1 MSPSFSRRQVDEEQ
15 YKRILELIEAGKT
28 EGAKVECGGGSVGGE
43 GFFIKPTVF
52 SGVTDNM
59 RIAREEVTS
68 RKVGQTIGQ
77 SGKRQ
82 IVRHTIGQTIDFKHL
97 YE

>member
-68 RKVGQTIGQ
+68 RKVGQTDGQTIGQ
-77 SGKRQ
+77 SGKQ
-82 IVRHTIGQTIDFKHL
+82 SDSQTNNRL
-97 YE
+97 

>member
-1 MSPSFSRRQVDEEQ
+1 MTPSFSRRQVDEEQ

-77 SGKRQ
+77 SGKQ
-82 IVRHTIGQTIDFKHL
+82 SDSQTYKRANNQF
-97 YE
+97 

>member
-68 RKVGQTIGQ
+68 RKVGQTDGQTIGQ
-77 SGKRQ
+77 SGKQ
-82 IVRHTIGQTIDFKHL
+82 SDSQTNNRTNNRL
-97 YE
+97 

>member
-1 MSPSFSRRQVDEEQ
+1 MTPSFSRRQVDEEQ
-15 YKRILELIEAGKT
+15 YKRILELIETGKT

-52 SGVTDNM
+52 SGVTGNM

-68 RKVGQTIGQ
+68 RKVGQTDGQTIGQ
-77 SGKRQ
+77 SGKQ
-82 IVRHTIGQTIDFKHL
+82 SDSQTYKRANNQF
-97 YE
+97 

>member
-1 MSPSFSRRQVDEEQ
+1 MDEEQ

-68 RKVGQTIGQ
+68 RKVGQTDGQTIGQ
-77 SGKRQ
+77 SGKQ
-82 IVRHTIGQTIDFKHL
+82 SDSQTNNRTNNRL
-97 YE
+97 

>member
-77 SGKRQ
+77 SGKQ
-82 IVRHTIGQTIDFKHL
+82 SDSQTYNRTNNRF
-97 YE
+97 

>member
-1 MSPSFSRRQVDEEQ
+1 MSPSFSCRQVDEEQ

-68 RKVGQTIGQ
+68 RKVGQTDGQTIGQ
-77 SGKRQ
+77 SGKQ
-82 IVRHTIGQTIDFKHL
+82 SDSQTYNRTNNRF
-97 YE
+97 